1 MRLAYGVLPA
11 AAAAIA
17 LAVTGCG
24 TSDDETSA
32 KQPTKKK
39 VEITIG
45 NDGYSPWR
53 LQVPVGSRVTFLNV
67 SDSPQS
73 AKDDPSGTIDVS
85 PRPGPTN
92 HDGSE
97 VNRATKKGFATHA
110 LFTGERQTVIFP
122 VARKY
127 TYYSAFD
134 EDLIGTIKVVEE
146 E

>member
-1 MRLAYGVLPA
+1 VRLACGLLPA
-11 AAAAIA
+11 VAAAIV

-24 TSDDETSA
+24 SSDDDPSA
-32 KQPTKKK
+32 KQPTKKF
-39 VEITIG
+39 EITVG

-53 LQVPVGSRVTFLNV
+53 LRVPVDSRVTFLNV

-110 LFTGERQTVIFP
+110 LFTGERQTIVFP
-122 VARKY
+122 VARTY
-127 TYYSAFD
+127 TYHSAFD
-134 EDLIGTIKVVEE
+134 EDKIGTIKVVDEE
-146 E
+146 